1 MESGLTSFPVA
12 GVMETWARGIGEDE
26 WCVCVCVGGCKSDGD
41 AGKVW
46 SMCEAFLM
54 GGNEYAAFLGWEEFI
69 YGKGA

>member
-1 MESGLTSFPVA
+1 MSG
-12 GVMETWARGIGEDE
+12 
-26 WCVCVCVGGCKSDGD
+26 VCVCVWGGCKSDGD

>member
-1 MESGLTSFPVA
+1 M
-12 GVMETWARGIGEDE
+12 
-26 WCVCVCVGGCKSDGD
+26 GGWWCKSDGDGD

-54 GGNEYAAFLGWEEFI
+54 GGKGYAAFLGWEEFI